1 MQYVGV
7 IGIALLLA
15 GLGAAYVLY
24 PLTTGRLIKGKDSH
38 PEMRLAD
45 EPDGL
50 RRELTLAQEE
60 RDRAYSGLAEL
71 DHDFF
76 AGDLNQEDYH
86 QLRAEYKDQAVEA
99 LVDLDR
105 LETRVHEVGDEIEQ
119 AVARVLARA
128 RLSKKTGGSG
138 AASQSSSLKSRP
150 GNVETPGR
158 TADATAD
165 PDTNREAEPLRLGRF
180 CSRCGHEA
188 EISAIYCARCGMK
201 LARLED

>member
-15 GLGAAYVLY
+15 GLGAAYVLF
-24 PLTTGRLIKGKDSH
+24 PLTTGRLKGKDSH
-38 PEMRLAD
+38 PEVRLAD

-105 LETRVHEVGDEIEQ
+105 LETRVQQVGDEIEQ
-119 AVARVLARA
+119 AVAKVLARA
-128 RLSKKTGGSG
+128 RGSKKTGGSG

-158 TADATAD
+158 TADANG
-165 PDTNREAEPLRLGRF
+165 DTNREAEALRLGRF

-188 EISAIYCARCGMK
+188 EISAIYCSRCGMK